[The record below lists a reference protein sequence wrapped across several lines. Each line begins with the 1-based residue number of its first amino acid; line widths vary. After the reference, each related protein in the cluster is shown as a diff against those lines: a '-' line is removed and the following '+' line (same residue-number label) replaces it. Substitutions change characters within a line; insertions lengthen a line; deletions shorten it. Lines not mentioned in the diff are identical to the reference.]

1 MQVFPQG
8 FSFRKLL
15 FLIILFS
22 TGLLNLKAQD
32 PSFSQFYANRMYLN
46 PAFTGLE
53 KGLFLNASSRMQ
65 WLAIDKGFRT
75 YDVNISSQ
83 IPFAKMGVGLHLHRN
98 VEGFAQLATTSAGL
112 AFSYTIPGK
121 KNNIHFGFET
131 KISEKSIDWDK
142 LTFTDELHPIFG
154 IINQSTAVPVRDQ
167 VTFGDVDFGIVW
179 RREGDWSF
187 GRRSF
192 RKVRSMLGISF
203 HHLPYWFSNSAQ
215 GNDSFLNRD
224 WSVDPRGTLHG
235 GLLIPFRPVSA
246 GGKQI
251 LFSPNFKLD
260 TQGYQL
266 LDRATNIMVGTF
278 GAYALLG
285 NLYLS
290 LFYQNRIFAPNPIHT
305 NSLIFGS
312 GVYIEGARSN
322 SGETPEMFI
331 GISFDLNSTGLG
343 PAAGSIF
350 ELQFTYNISKQIFG
364 NGKGFGSRNRNR
376 ILDCK
381 SFF

>member
-1 MQVFPQG
+1 MRVIPLHCIIRFILITA
-8 FSFRKLL
+8 LL
-15 FLIILFS
+15 SIYNS
-22 TGLLNLKAQD
+22 TLSAQD

-46 PAFTGLE
+46 PAFTGIE
-53 KGLFLNASSRMQ
+53 NGLFVNASSRMQ
-65 WLAIDKGFRT
+65 WLAIDQGFRT
-75 YDVNISSQ
+75 YDINVSSQ

-98 VEGFAQLATTSAGL
+98 IEGFADLSTTSAGL

-131 KISEKSIDWDK
+131 KITEKSIDWDK

-154 IINQSTAVPVRDQ
+154 IINQTSAVPVREK
-167 VTFGDVDFGIVW
+167 VSFGDVDFGVVW
-179 RREGDWSF
+179 RREGDWGF

-192 RKVRSMLGISF
+192 RKVRSMLGVSF
-203 HHLPYWFSNSAQ
+203 HHLPYWFSDSAQ

-224 WSVDPRGTLHG
+224 WSVAPRGTLHG

-246 GGKQI
+246 GGKEI

-266 LDRATNIMVGTF
+266 FNRETNIMVGTF

-285 NLYLS
+285 NLYIS
-290 LFYQNRIFAPNPIHT
+290 LFYQNRIFTPNPIHT
-305 NSLIFGS
+305 NGLIFGS

-322 SGETPEMFI
+322 AGETPEMFI
-331 GISFDLNSTGLG
+331 GISADLNSTGLG

-364 NGKGFGSRNRNR
+364 TGKGFSRKRNRY
-376 ILDCK
+376 LDCK